1 MRGPIVARFEALD
14 DGVRSWPFN
23 VAWPPGHS
31 LTPPQSMIELT
42 VDLVAGVDGVFMHL
56 AELSALE
63 FNLVIGAQGFDHG
76 VEALAGPWHQL
87 TQVIDGH
94 PLVAFA
100 EAVIGALKLLT
111 LDLGF

>member
-14 DGVRSWPFN
+14 DGVRSWRVN
-23 VAWPPGHS
+23 VAWSPGHS

-42 VDLVAGVDGVFMHL
+42 VDLVAGVDGVCTHL
-56 AELSALE
+56 AGLSALE
-63 FNLVIGAQGFDHG
+63 FDLVIGAQGFDHG

-87 TQVIDGH
+87 RQVVDGD
-94 PLVAFA
+94 PLMTFA

-111 LDLGF
+111 LGLRL